1 MMQNLYRAIMSPY
14 STASA
19 RNVTARTR
27 ERGAGQNGGI
37 RATADDRSQEADAA
51 SQSSRHDRFET
62 LRMEAEVA
70 TRARTEDD
78 DGLHGQWMTEA
89 DQQLA
94 KGAAS
99 PESQRGSPS
108 SPHPPQPT
116 LVEVLLQLDERH
128 RAEIQAAA
136 VREERL
142 IAALASRPTS
152 PRPPSSRASS
162 PQQAT
167 ADLVT
172 TMLTLF
178 DAQRRTERQDAIER
192 ENQTLERM
200 EARHQAQ
207 WAAVQAGRQPAA
219 GRYVVGTALASTVTK
234 FTGDGAE
241 SWDEWLRGFDRM
253 ARAHNIPESAWPN
266 ELVIKLSGLAGRFVE
281 TRFPVEG
288 PQPTPVGPFDGSSA
302 TPVRPPIRG
311 RGGMARPQYGHPP
324 AQRKGDQ
331 SRPAGSGA
339 HVRAHGPRGS

>member
-1 MMQNLYRAIMSPY
+1 
-14 STASA
+14 
-19 RNVTARTR
+19 
-27 ERGAGQNGGI
+27 
-37 RATADDRSQEADAA
+37 
-51 SQSSRHDRFET
+51 
-62 LRMEAEVA
+62 MEAE
-70 TRARTEDD
+70 
-78 DGLHGQWMTEA
+78 WMTEA

-116 LVEVLLQLDERH
+116 LVEVLLRLDERH

-142 IAALASRPTS
+142 IAALASQPTS

-178 DAQRRTERQDAIER
+178 DAQRRAERQDAIER

-207 WAAVQAGRQPAA
+207 LAA
-219 GRYVVGTALASTVTK
+219 GLFMQVANPRLAVMS
-234 FTGDGAE
+234 
-241 SWDEWLRGFDRM
+241 
-253 ARAHNIPESAWPN
+253 
-266 ELVIKLSGLAGRFVE
+266 LA
-281 TRFPVEG
+281 
-288 PQPTPVGPFDGSSA
+288 
-302 TPVRPPIRG
+302 
-311 RGGMARPQYGHPP
+311 
-324 AQRKGDQ
+324 
-331 SRPAGSGA
+331 
-339 HVRAHGPRGS
+339 